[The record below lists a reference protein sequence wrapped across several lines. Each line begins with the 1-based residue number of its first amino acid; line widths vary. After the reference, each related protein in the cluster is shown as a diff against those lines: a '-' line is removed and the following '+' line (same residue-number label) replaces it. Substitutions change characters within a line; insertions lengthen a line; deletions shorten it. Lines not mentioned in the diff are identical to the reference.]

1 MFRGED
7 GIKGLE
13 FKVYGSLS
21 SIAMEGAAVS
31 GPAVPLWFRGELVF
45 KAHRLVYHSTL
56 GLRVIKQSREESDGL
71 RVIKQSREESALSYS
86 AAELESFCE
95 LDQFWSRCV
104 STRIETHL
112 EQTLYNTRATHMAW

>member
-1 MFRGED
+1 MRHLTPGRTTNEAQLLY
-7 GIKGLE
+7 IN
-13 FKVYGSLS
+13 VQR
-21 SIAMEGAAVS
+21 
-31 GPAVPLWFRGELVF
+31 FRGELVF
-45 KAHRLVYHSTL
+45 KAHRLLYHSTL
-56 GLRVIKQSREESDGL
+56 GL